1 MRTIRFEVLPAVGDA
16 TGPREGTLSDF
27 LETVPTVLQFGVIPP
42 LHVLNDL
49 LQRGSI
55 DAGMSGAC
63 RWEPLVVDSTDWS
76 KLRAAL
82 ETKAGQYEYIEPP
95 SWVPTYDDW
104 QVWLLELRHGVP
116 AEEHRSLLEQD
127 AALARQ
133 LEQAMANGDDDLAD
147 LLREQRSDVNDAIAR
162 LVMTRLRPPPRVK

>member
-1 MRTIRFEVLPAVGDA
+1 MRTVRFEVLPAVGDE
-16 TGPREGTLSDF
+16 TVREGTLSDF

-63 RWEPLVVDSTDWS
+63 RWEPLGVDSTDWS
-76 KLRAAL
+76 ELRTAL
-82 ETKAGQYEYIEPP
+82 ETGPGQYEYIEPLV
-95 SWVPTYDDW
+95 WVQTYDDW

-127 AALARQ
+127 AVLARQ

-162 LVMTRLRPPPRVK
+162 LVMTRLRPLRRVE

>member
-1 MRTIRFEVLPAVGDA
+1 MRTVRFEVLPAVGDE
-16 TGPREGTLSDF
+16 TVSREGTLSDF

-95 SWVPTYDDW
+95 SWVQTYDEW

-133 LEQAMANGDDDLAD
+133 LEQAMVNGDDNLAD

-162 LVMTRLRPPPRVK
+162 LVMTRLRPPRRVE

>member
-1 MRTIRFEVLPAVGDA
+1 MRTVRFEVLPAVSDETA
-16 TGPREGTLSDF
+16 LREGTLADF
-27 LETVPTVLQFGVIPP
+27 LESVPTVLQFGVIPP
-42 LHVLNDL
+42 LHVLNNL

-63 RWEPLVVDSTDWS
+63 RWEPLLVDTTNWS
-76 KLRAAL
+76 ELRAAL
-82 ETKAGQYEYIEPP
+82 ETGDRYEYVEPP
-95 SWVPTYDDW
+95 SWVQTYDDW

-116 AEEHRSLLEQD
+116 AEEHRSLLEHD

-162 LVMTRLRPPPRVK
+162 LVMTRLRPPPRVQ